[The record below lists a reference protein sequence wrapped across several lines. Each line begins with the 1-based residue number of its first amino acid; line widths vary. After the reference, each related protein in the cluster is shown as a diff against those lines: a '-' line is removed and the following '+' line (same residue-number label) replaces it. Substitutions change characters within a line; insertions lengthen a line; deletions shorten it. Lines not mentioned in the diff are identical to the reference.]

1 VTAWP
6 IRLDGQPPF
15 RYRKGAQL
23 PVRMLSS
30 RCSPLVA
37 LTTGALLLITA
48 PQASQALLVYS
59 ATGSSISGSLGGVAF
74 TDANW
79 SLSATADEALAQ
91 TTTFTMGPGTFNLR
105 WLPVMPRLKI
115 ETMASVLE
123 ADLLTGGNFRW
134 LALSG
139 LFPVPPSP
147 KIGFVYTTPM
157 FQPET
162 AAGVYGVTGSFV
174 SLQSP
179 ISFTGPSVFEAN
191 TYPSSAGDLV
201 ITASPEVQGTFRVEH
216 TPGPLP
222 AMAAVGAFSWSRRL
236 RARLGRR
243 AG

>member
-1 VTAWP
+1 M
-6 IRLDGQPPF
+6 R
-15 RYRKGAQL
+15 
-23 PVRMLSS
+23 SS
-30 RCSPLVA
+30 PCSPLAA
-37 LTTGALLLITA
+37 LTAGTLFLLAA
-48 PQASQALLVYS
+48 PQAGQALLVYS
-59 ATGSSISGSLGGVAF
+59 ANGSSISGSLGGVTF

-79 SLSATADEALAQ
+79 SLTATADEALVK
-91 TTTFTMGPGTFNLR
+91 TTVFTMGPGTFNLQ

-123 ADLLTGGNFRW
+123 ADLLPGGNFRW

-147 KIGFVYTTPM
+147 KIGFVYTTAM

-162 AAGVYGVTGSFV
+162 AAGVYGVPGSYV
-174 SLQSP
+174 TLQSP

-191 TYPSSAGDLV
+191 TYPSSAGNLV
-201 ITASPEVQGTFRVEH
+201 ITSSPEVQGTFRIEP

-222 AMAAVGAFSWSRRL
+222 ALAAVGAFSWSRRL
-236 RARLGRR
+236 RARIGRR